1 VVDANRRERGARG
14 RGIDMRNSR
23 TFHLFISPKHFEKCS
38 EYGLFG
44 VSEGKMNELAN
55 VHKGDI
61 AFFYTTEK
69 IGSRTLGQIYGPYE
83 ITSELF
89 YNDKVV
95 WEGTED
101 PTIDKYPFRIK
112 LKLLEEH
119 ICTEPISVQKLWD
132 LKEEG
137 KIRTIMDSSA
147 LINKAVCNLFLEEG
161 KLLLQ
166 SLIQANQ
173 FPTEEERSY
182 LGHDLEENKIDLF
195 RVQGKSNKFKR
206 ESYLESY
213 LLKNPSKLHELSGFP
228 AEKNDKFQ
236 TDILNQVRT
245 YVAGGAIDII
255 CLYKKRIIGIPLIL
269 STAVFELKTD
279 VLEKDNVDQLTEYI
293 EWTSRLIPGS
303 NLDMIQGVLV
313 GCAFGSKDENR
324 KKDLLNR
331 IKEVGRKHRIKAY
344 QYIIDGAKK
353 EVIFEKVT
361 E

>member
-1 VVDANRRERGARG
+1 
-14 RGIDMRNSR
+14 
-23 TFHLFISPKHFEKCS
+23 
-38 EYGLFG
+38 
-44 VSEGKMNELAN
+44 MNELAN

-61 AFFYTTEK
+61 AFFYTTEE

-83 ITSELF
+83 IMSELF
-89 YNDKVV
+89 YNDKLV

-101 PTIDKYPFRIK
+101 PTIDKYPYRIK

-119 ICTEPISVQKLWD
+119 ICTEPISVRKLWD
-132 LKEEG
+132 LKEED

-147 LINKAVCNLFLEEG
+147 LINKAVCNLFPDEG

-173 FPTEEERSY
+173 FPTEKAPSY
-182 LGHDLEENKIDLF
+182 LGHELEENEIDLF
-195 RVQGKSNKFKR
+195 KVQGQSNKFKR

-213 LLKNPSKLHELSGFP
+213 LLRNPSKLHELSGFP

-255 CLYKKRIIGIPLIL
+255 CLYKKRIIGLPLIL

-279 VLEKDNVDQLTEYI
+279 VLEKDHVDQLIEYI

-303 NLDMIQGVLV
+303 SLDMIQGVLV
-313 GCAFGSKDENR
+313 GYTFGSKDEN
-324 KKDLLNR
+324 KKTDLLSR
-331 IKEVGRKHRIKAY
+331 IKEIGKKQSIKAY
-344 QYIIDGAKK
+344 QYVIDGAKK
-353 EVIFEKVT
+353 EVLFEKVS